1 MQRGTSLVV
10 GVRFTLR
17 ILRESEP
24 PALSRPSTSFP
35 ALGGEGGAT
44 EFVYPHAHP
53 SVFALPVLRQETSRS
68 GFTLVLLS
76 PLPGTKRG
84 FSEFFRFCFISLNFF
99 HSLFVS
105 LSLTSSDLRRRKCFF

>member
-1 MQRGTSLVV
+1 MQRGTSV

-17 ILRESEP
+17 ILQESEP

-44 EFVYPHAHP
+44 EFVYPRAHP

-76 PLPGTKRG
+76 PLPGTKKG
-84 FSEFFRFCFISLNFF
+84 FSEFFRFCFISEFF
-99 HSLFVS
+99 SFFVRIS
-105 LSLTSSDLRRRKCFF
+105 QSYQFLSKKEKVFF